1 MATTEA
7 AASGTMPR
15 DCKNAREYVRD
26 RLAESDE
33 PLSPVE
39 LAEEYGCSKGYARTV
54 LSELHGSGMLDRPA
68 DGQYALAG
76 DGDPATGSDSSDLL
90 GFGDEIMGSPDDTTD
105 SGTSDMAP
113 TQTEYEAQH
122 AESSAGAPGDEEHAD
137 HGESDQNPS
146 PGAGSGD
153 PDGGGSDAVAPTAPL
168 PMEPYKLGLVLGIGL
183 ALFLLYRG
191 VGGSDGDTGT
201 DTSELEDGTDD
212 QEGGGDDLAGGLV
225 G

>member
-122 AESSAGAPGDEEHAD
+122 AESSADAPGDEEHAD

-146 PGAGSGD
+146 AGAGSGD
-153 PDGGGSDAVAPTAPL
+153 PDGGPDATAPAAGL
-168 PMEPYKLGLVLGIGL
+168 PMDPKALGLLLGAAVVLW
-183 ALFLLYRG
+183 LLYRR
-191 VGGSDGDTGT
+191 VGGT
-201 DTSELEDGTDD
+201 DPDAATVEDGTDD
-212 QEGGGDDLAGGLV
+212 QDDGGDDLAGGLV